1 LKRRELIAY
10 LEKEGCRELREGK
23 RHTVFYNPKNFKTTT
38 VPRHREIDDFLA
50 KKICR
55 DLGIPPPF

>member
-1 LKRRELIAY
+1 MLNHNCQL
-10 LEKEGCRELREGK
+10 LREGSK
-23 RHTVFYNPKNFKTTT
+23 HSVFYNPVNNKTST

-55 DLGIPPPF
+55 DLGIPEL